1 MRRPSTTR
9 LEDLVD
15 DGDKSAQETRSIR
28 GIVSEAHLGVRNR
41 ATQGPRYYAGS
52 LKTPHAFRHQRD
64 TAPCGHQAERRM
76 KSGGLLHDRR
86 VHAGPAADRNEGVV
100 VSRRMTP
107 REQNKALAAEG
118 AQHQRATSRKWM
130 TFRKDDHEPFAD
142 DRFHRQP
149 AVGRRQPQKAG
160 MDLSLM
166 EHSKLFAGPHHL
178 KRDIDVRVTPAE
190 H

>member
-41 ATQGPRYYAGS
+41 ATQGPTYYAGS

-118 AQHQRATSRKWM
+118 AHHPRPPSPNRI
-130 TFRKDDHEPFAD
+130 TFRNHDPDPFPAY
-142 DRFHRQP
+142 RFPRH
-149 AVGRRQPQKAG
+149 
-160 MDLSLM
+160 
-166 EHSKLFAGPHHL
+166 
-178 KRDIDVRVTPAE
+178 
-190 H
+190 